1 MTNRSGL
8 WTRLLHQRLRCWCR
22 GFGGRVSGLFGGG
35 IQKWTGSCG
44 VTPNQVKQLLNPIPD
59 HIKYTVNWRAIGLV
73 DKTREPNRHDL
84 RAVPGPRV
92 GPHYRLEH
100 HKPDTVLHLDAIR
113 GPYALYYTPNTSFTW
128 DLMNTLKTISG
139 WTVTA
144 MRDPEELREFMSKT
158 TNNSG
163 NTRLVKTV
171 NDIPIKTEN
180 QTVLINEAFLTKVA
194 KDYGVNHKKTKE
206 IEFWMFPGFKDS
218 DTRPFNRMS
227 RGDLISV
234 SIVFGYIVLCP
245 LIVRRVTNE
254 KSIKVK
260 ELMRMMGMSDW
271 VFWSSHFINYLIVMS
286 VHTFIFTML
295 WCYGFPA
302 IGVGDG
308 RALFHLINAILFFI
322 IVLIFCIQ
330 TILFC
335 MAFSTLFNGPVVS
348 VIVMVVVYTLIYGVG
363 MFYLHPFFT
372 LKEDDAYTLRLISS
386 VYPTYGLTWT
396 MALIGRWEWFG
407 VGVGFKELFSK
418 VPYIGLGLGEVLVV
432 QILSCLLWAF
442 VIWYLDAVWPFQY
455 GVPQPV
461 YFPYQ
466 PSYYWPQKSRSVKDV
481 ESTANSDA
489 NPNNESQPK
498 DSKVMISLRKI
509 SKDFGGGRGV
519 KDMSLDIFSQQ
530 ITVLLGHNGAGK
542 TTTMN
547 MITGIFPPTSGTVLV
562 NGYDVMTATRE
573 ARKSIGLCPQENIL
587 FNDLSVEQHL
597 RLYAVLKDCPKNQLN
612 AEIDR
617 VLSVIR
623 LIDKKF
629 WRSILLSGGMKRRL
643 SLGIAI
649 IGATKV
655 LILDEPTS
663 GLDPEARRGIW
674 DVLEEFRQKK
684 TILLTTHY
692 MEEADVMPIVVL
704 GDRIAIMSEG
714 VLKCCGSAMFLKKR
728 FGAGYHLR
736 ILKSDNYKKEAVDE
750 ILKRHLPDSRLQSEI
765 NTEVIYSLESEDTS
779 KQTDKNVF
787 PKLFDELE
795 SRKQEIG
802 IQSFGITV
810 ITMEDVFLK
819 VGSDG
824 EVDHKSKNTK
834 NTETKTTNYTN
845 LIGFKLILQSVYGL
859 LAKRFHSGRRHWST
873 VSFQIIIPAL
883 LFILILY
890 SDETL
895 WKDIWILQT
904 NDTNSEDFGLKYYIP
919 NARRHGMSAALLK
932 TESPNEWL
940 ITKSKSF
947 EEYVMKYTMG
957 ASANE
962 ASGSFLLQ
970 LWYSLESTHSL
981 PLSINLMY
989 ESLVQ
994 YFISQMRNDFTIT
1007 TTNEIP
1013 KPKNEFTEEPGSN
1026 IASAIVTCVLLMP
1039 IALPFLGASYV
1050 VYPIQEMV
1058 SKSKLLQLMTGLS
1071 SFTYWLSNYLFDL
1084 LNHLLAIVLLMLIIY
1099 ICDINY
1105 IFFYDSE
1112 AVFALFLLLFTFGL
1126 PCDEISTLS
1135 IDGMGVGRELICLAA
1150 SALIFL
1156 ILLFIIEDL
1165 CRCLKRRAYDPNLT
1179 LVMPKDETVDS
1190 DVMAER
1196 QRVDEL
1202 MKNKELRAQ
1211 EGIVVVNLNKSFGT
1225 FTAVKNLS
1233 FGVHKNES
1241 FGLLGVN
1248 GAGKTTTFSMLT
1260 GEELPD
1266 DGNAY
1271 IESIDLMAN
1280 NKLFESRIGY
1290 CPQFDALLDRL
1301 TGEEMLYLF
1310 ARLRGIPSDVV
1321 ANEVTAVIHAIDLQ
1335 NHCKH
1340 LTHNYSGGNKRM
1352 LSLGLSITGRPAL
1365 VFLNEPTAGVDP
1377 VARRKMWQTLEKL
1390 KSSKNSSIILTSHS
1404 MDESEALCTRIAIMV
1419 RGSFRCLGSTQQ
1431 LKSKFGQGF
1440 TFIIKLKLQLVANEY
1455 TNRVD
1460 AYVKQHIPSAVLRD
1474 SHECHL
1480 HYHITDTST
1489 QWSQLFH
1496 VMQSAH
1502 KELDLEDYNLSDTT
1516 LEQIFLSFAK
1526 QK

>member
-1 MTNRSGL
+1 MAYLRQLSIL
-8 WTRLLHQRLRCWCR
+8 LYKDWLIRL
-22 GFGGRVSGLFGGG
+22 V
-35 IQKWTGSCG
+35 
-44 VTPNQVKQLLNPIPD
+44 NPIATIFELFPALVLAL
-59 HIKYTVNWRAIGLV
+59 IIAWYTISTKFSAFNANI
-73 DKTREPNRHDL
+73 E
-84 RAVPGPRV
+84 
-92 GPHYRLEH
+92 EH

-128 DLMNTLKTISG
+128 DLINTLKTISG

-144 MRDPEELREFMSKT
+144 MRDPEELREFMSNT

-180 QTVLINEAFLTKVA
+180 QTGIVFEPTIGKETKHLKYTFICGRSLLDMSHRKDEVIVSERSPYLPDFIETQVLINEAFLTKVA
-194 KDYGVNHKKTKE
+194 KDYGVNHKKTNE

-234 SIVFGYIVLCP
+234 SIVSGYIVLCP

-271 VFWSSHFINYLIVMS
+271 VFWSSHLINYLIVMS

-308 RALFHLINAILFFI
+308 RALFHLINPILFFI
-322 IVLIFCIQ
+322 IVFIFCIQ
-330 TILFC
+330 TNLFC

-348 VIVMVVVYTLIYGVG
+348 VI
-363 MFYLHPFFT
+363 
-372 LKEDDAYTLRLISS
+372 DDAYTLRLISS

-461 YFPYQ
+461 YFPCQ

-498 DSKVMISLRKI
+498 DNKVMISLRKI

-519 KDMSLDIFSQQ
+519 KDMFLDIFSQQ

-573 ARKSIGLCPQENIL
+573 ARKSIGLCPQTLYRFE
-587 FNDLSVEQHL
+587 
-597 RLYAVLKDCPKNQLN
+597 RLPEKQLN

-623 LIDKKF
+623 LTDKKF
-629 WRSILLSGGMKRRL
+629 WR
-643 SLGIAI
+643 
-649 IGATKV
+649 KV

-674 DVLEEFRQKK
+674 DVLQELRQKK

-692 MEEADVMPIVVL
+692 MEEADVL

-736 ILKSDNYKKEAVDE
+736 ISMSDNYNKEAVDE

-765 NTEVIYSLESEDTS
+765 NTEVIYSLESENTS

-810 ITMEDVFLK
+810 TTMEDVFLK

-824 EVDHKSKNTK
+824 EVDHKSK

-859 LAKRFHSGRRHWST
+859 LVKRFHSSRRHWST
-873 VSFQIIIPAL
+873 VLFQIIIPAL

-890 SDETL
+890 SDDSLKNRVINMELAVKLDLEELYGKTFGFF
-895 WKDIWILQT
+895 KA

-919 NARRHGMSAALLK
+919 NARRHGKSATLLK

-940 ITKSKSF
+940 ITKSKNF
-947 EEYVMKYTMG
+947 EEY
-957 ASANE
+957 
-962 ASGSFLLQ
+962 
-970 LWYSLESTHSL
+970 
-981 PLSINLMY
+981 
-989 ESLVQ
+989 
-994 YFISQMRNDFTIT
+994 YFIPQMRNDFTIT

-1026 IASAIVTCVLLMP
+1026 IANAIVTCILLIP
-1039 IALPFLGASYV
+1039 IALPILGASYV
-1050 VYPIQEMV
+1050 VYPIQERV
-1058 SKSKLLQLMTGLS
+1058 SKSKLLQLMTV
-1071 SFTYWLSNYLFDL
+1071 LF
-1084 LNHLLAIVLLMLIIY
+1084 MLIIY

-1126 PCDEISTLS
+1126 SS
-1135 IDGMGVGRELICLAA
+1135 IAI
-1150 SALIFL
+1150 
-1156 ILLFIIEDL
+1156 
-1165 CRCLKRRAYDPNLT
+1165 AYC
-1179 LVMPKDETVDS
+1179 
-1190 DVMAER
+1190 
-1196 QRVDEL
+1196 
-1202 MKNKELRAQ
+1202 
-1211 EGIVVVNLNKSFGT
+1211 
-1225 FTAVKNLS
+1225 LS
-1233 FGVHKNES
+1233 FV
-1241 FGLLGVN
+1241 
-1248 GAGKTTTFSMLT
+1248 FS
-1260 GEELPD
+1260 
-1266 DGNAY
+1266 
-1271 IESIDLMAN
+1271 S
-1280 NKLFESRIGY
+1280 
-1290 CPQFDALLDRL
+1290 
-1301 TGEEMLYLF
+1301 
-1310 ARLRGIPSDVV
+1310 
-1321 ANEVTAVIHAIDLQ
+1321 
-1335 NHCKH
+1335 
-1340 LTHNYSGGNKRM
+1340 
-1352 LSLGLSITGRPAL
+1352 
-1365 VFLNEPTAGVDP
+1365 PT
-1377 VARRKMWQTLEKL
+1377 M
-1390 KSSKNSSIILTSHS
+1390 
-1404 MDESEALCTRIAIMV
+1404 
-1419 RGSFRCLGSTQQ
+1419 
-1431 LKSKFGQGF
+1431 
-1440 TFIIKLKLQLVANEY
+1440 
-1455 TNRVD
+1455 
-1460 AYVKQHIPSAVLRD
+1460 
-1474 SHECHL
+1474 
-1480 HYHITDTST
+1480 
-1489 QWSQLFH
+1489 
-1496 VMQSAH
+1496 
-1502 KELDLEDYNLSDTT
+1502 
-1516 LEQIFLSFAK
+1516 
-1526 QK
+1526 